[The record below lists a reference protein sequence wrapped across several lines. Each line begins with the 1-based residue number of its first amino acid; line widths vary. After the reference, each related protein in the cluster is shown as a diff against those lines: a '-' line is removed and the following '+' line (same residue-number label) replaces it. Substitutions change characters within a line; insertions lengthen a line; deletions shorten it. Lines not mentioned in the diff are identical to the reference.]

1 MKVSCFIT
9 GEDVLAGLDR
19 TPKGICRDR
28 IIGARGAEE
37 PKLTKAVLCEIISTR
52 VISVKAMAQPE
63 KFLQWK
69 WRNSH

>member
-1 MKVSCFIT
+1 MKVSRFIT

-52 VISVKAMAQPE
+52 VICESDGTT
-63 KFLQWK
+63 
-69 WRNSH
+69 